1 MPHGSSEGVFWMEY
15 GDFVRY
21 QRHGAVCAAAALQ
34 GQVLLCRTSLTR
46 LLTWGG
52 DGWSVAQRKW
62 ELGLQ
67 LQGADLRIQVH
78 PGQQSPEP

>member
-21 QRHGAVCAAAALQ
+21 QRHGAVCALPPPSQ
-34 GQVLLCRTSLTR
+34 GQVLLCRTSLTL

-52 DGWSVAQRKW
+52 DSLSVAQRK
-62 ELGLQ
+62 
-67 LQGADLRIQVH
+67 
-78 PGQQSPEP
+78 